1 MLDSAGVTDENTL
14 ILVRFDPI
22 HDLWIQLDTY
32 AHRHWETGELTQK
45 VSAAI
50 SGTWPSYSVWSL
62 ASVTPSGITAGQ
74 NSEALPTTF
83 RLF

>member
-14 ILVRFDPI
+14 ILVRFDSI

-50 SGTWPSYSVWSL
+50 SGT
-62 ASVTPSGITAGQ
+62 
-74 NSEALPTTF
+74 
-83 RLF
+83 